1 MPYGRFKMA
10 LQLFAF
16 FLKIGFFTFGGGW
29 SILAQMQKEF
39 VEKRKWIT
47 EESLLDMTLVGR
59 SLPGMMITNISMLFG
74 YHMGGFFCGLSA
86 LIGITLPPLIILS
99 IVTIFYVL
107 VKDNLYVT
115 HALSGIRS
123 AVVPI
128 IASAA
133 LKMRKSAFKS
143 WFGYFLAGSA
153 LLLCLFTTIHIGI
166 IVLISAIIGILI
178 SGRIK
183 L

>member
-1 MPYGRFKMA
+1 MTRKNIKMA
-10 LQLFAF
+10 LQIFGYF
-16 FLKIGFFTFGGGW
+16 FKIGFFTFGGGW

-39 VEKRKWIT
+39 VEKRKWLT

-74 YHMGGFFCGLSA
+74 HHMGGTLCGFAA
-86 LIGITLPPLIILS
+86 LLGITLPPFIILS
-99 IVTIFYVL
+99 IVTVFYVM
-107 VKDNLYVT
+107 VRENIYVT
-115 HALSGIRS
+115 HALGGIR
-123 AVVPI
+123 AAIVPI

-133 LKMRKSAFKS
+133 FKMRKSAFKG
-143 WFGYFLAGSA
+143 WFGYCLAGVA
-153 LLLCLFTTIHIGI
+153 MLLCLFTTIHIGI
-166 IVLISAIIGILI
+166 IVIISAFVGIFV